1 MELLSTEY
9 IRYTYR
15 IRVHCARR
23 SCISSRSVSDE
34 SDEIEG
40 GGGGAEVGRN
50 KRSMQSDRR
59 KYARRTLHRI
69 KRLRIS
75 LAPLRDTIAA
85 IVSTEIGRN
94 LKIRRVKVTF
104 KQFCDERRMD
114 DESKYQLRLKFISL
128 SLSY

>member
-1 MELLSTEY
+1 M
-9 IRYTYR
+9 R
-15 IRVHCARR
+15 
-23 SCISSRSVSDE
+23 
-34 SDEIEG
+34 
-40 GGGGAEVGRN
+40 
-50 KRSMQSDRR
+50 SDRR

-75 LAPLRDTIAA
+75 LAPLRDAIAA

-128 SLSY
+128 SLSYQENVDVVHFLDRSLEMIAYYRVMIKFLFPR